1 MLRSAYGKWLFD
13 SRRSILGWTIAIA
26 GVGGMY
32 AAFWP
37 FIDNPS
43 MRAALEAYPEVILE
57 AMNFQDVATA
67 AGYLS
72 ASVYGLVVGVL
83 VLVYAVGSGARAIA
97 GDEESGTLDLVL
109 AHPIPRRRLALER
122 FGAIATT
129 QALASLG
136 LLTVILVLSQLVGFE
151 GITFPN
157 FLAMHLHLAM
167 FGILYAAAAFA
178 VGAATGRRGIAIGV
192 GAGLGV
198 FGFAADGLLTQV
210 DGLEWIE
217 AYSPFEW
224 LHGGSP
230 LKNGLQWADLLWLGG
245 LTVVFVAVGVWRFRR
260 RDVAV

>member
-13 SRRSILGWTIAIA
+13 GRRSILGWTIAVA

-37 FIDNPS
+37 TIDNPS
-43 MRAALEAYPEVILE
+43 MREALEAYPEVILE
-57 AMNFQDVATA
+57 AMNFQDIATA
-67 AGYLS
+67 AGYLN

-83 VLVYAVGSGARAIA
+83 VLVSAVGAGARAVA

-129 QALASLG
+129 QAVASLG
-136 LLTVILVLSQLVGFE
+136 LLVVILLLSRVVGFE
-151 GITFPN
+151 GISLLE
-157 FLAMHLHLAM
+157 FLAMHLHLAL
-167 FGILYAAAAFA
+167 FGVLYAAIAFA
-178 VGAATGRRGIAIGV
+178 VGAATGRKAVAIGI

-198 FGFAADGLLTQV
+198 FGFAADGILNQV
-210 DGLEWIE
+210 DGFEWVE

-224 LHGGSP
+224 LNGGSP
-230 LKNGLQWADLLWLGG
+230 LQNGVQWLDVLVMAG
-245 LTVVFVAVGVWRFRR
+245 LSLVFVSAGVWRFRR